1 MFSRQQLD
9 EFLTSLAGRCA
20 GFSDLSSVR
29 VSLKS
34 DRTLVTEVD
43 HALSDFI
50 KAHPLAAGLHLHSE
64 EEHTRLAFPGLIV
77 DPLDGTRDFVE
88 GRAEC
93 AVSVAWM
100 ATPELVGPHSAL
112 VYNPFTGFALHTGQ
126 PRTGWVPQVQPGPW
140 SGLVSRSEWSEGL
153 FDDVRDPQARLAPR
167 GSIAFKLGLLAAG
180 SCDFVV
186 SRRPKN
192 VWDIAAGTLLAH
204 RRGMEFWSAG
214 KRVTALADESYP
226 APLFWGRPET
236 VAGLRQVFFP

>member
-1 MFSRQQLD
+1 MFSKQQLD
-9 EFLTSLAGRCA
+9 EFLTSLVGRCA
-20 GFSDLSSVR
+20 AFSDLSSVR

-100 ATPELVGPHSAL
+100 ASAALDGPQSAL
-112 VYNPFTGFALHTGQ
+112 VYNPFTGFALHTGH
-126 PRTGWVPQVQPGPW
+126 PTGWVPKVQTGPW
-140 SGLVSRSEWSEGL
+140 SGLVSRSEWGKGL
-153 FDDVRDPQARLAPR
+153 FDDVVDSQLLLAPR
-167 GSIAFKLGLLAAG
+167 GSIAFKLALLAAG

-214 KRVTALADESYP
+214 KRVTSLEDESYP

-236 VAGLRQVFFP
+236 VADLRQVFFP